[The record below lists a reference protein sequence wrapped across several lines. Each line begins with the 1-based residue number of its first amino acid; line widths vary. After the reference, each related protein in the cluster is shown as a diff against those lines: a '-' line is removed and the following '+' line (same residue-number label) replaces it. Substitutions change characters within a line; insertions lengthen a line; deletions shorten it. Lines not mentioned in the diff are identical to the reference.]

1 MKKILLISGIAA
13 IASLWSCSGND
24 KNADAYGNFE
34 AEERIISPEIPGKI
48 VWLTLE
54 EGMVVE
60 QGDTLAII
68 DTSDLVLKISV
79 LQAQQEAI
87 RTKLL
92 STQAQTAVYE
102 QQKENTQ
109 LELKR
114 FRRMLDEK
122 AATAKQV
129 DDLEAGI
136 RVLERQ
142 IQATRVS
149 GTSIESEIQTL
160 SRQID
165 QIRDNIRKCYI
176 LSPIRGTLTEKY
188 AEAGE
193 MALGNKNLMKIADL
207 EHMFLRVYV
216 SGDQLPEVKTGAEA
230 TVYVDKDVKENT
242 AVKGVISWIS
252 SSAEFT
258 PKIIQTKKERVN
270 LVYAVKVRVDN
281 PEGMIKIGMPGEI
294 RLQK

>member
-252 SSAEFT
+252 STAEFT

>member
-160 SRQID
+160 S
-165 QIRDNIRKCYI
+165 
-176 LSPIRGTLTEKY
+176 
-188 AEAGE
+188 
-193 MALGNKNLMKIADL
+193 
-207 EHMFLRVYV
+207 
-216 SGDQLPEVKTGAEA
+216 
-230 TVYVDKDVKENT
+230 
-242 AVKGVISWIS
+242 
-252 SSAEFT
+252 
-258 PKIIQTKKERVN
+258 
-270 LVYAVKVRVDN
+270 
-281 PEGMIKIGMPGEI
+281 
-294 RLQK
+294 